1 VIPRATDDVQRKII
15 ENPNSTPSQIQS
27 SVILA
32 KIRQGCDW
40 STVEQAAT
48 SVRDSKWISNEKQKL
63 KKDYEPHGHDFEAVA
78 HFKQNTDNRDP
89 YYIYKLSYGGQC
101 GKESFVFKTSKLK
114 MKFALNM
121 DRTGEHRLSKEFCYF
136 DGKVK
141 RCMNQKMVLF
151 LSLQVFIIPSYEN
164 LFRWPQWNAVERTHQ
179 TLNCSGVLLMKSYK
193 KRKAIP
199 TILSTPVAGLQTW
212 LEPTWKV
219 SRKFMVHLP

>member
-1 VIPRATDDVQRKII
+1 MNKNCDFQKEYGVFYGD
-15 ENPNSTPSQIQS
+15 

-121 DRTGEHRLSKEFCYF
+121 DRTG
-136 DGKVK
+136 D
-141 RCMNQKMVLF
+141 
-151 LSLQVFIIPSYEN
+151 
-164 LFRWPQWNAVERTHQ
+164 TD
-179 TLNCSGVLLMKSYK
+179 
-193 KRKAIP
+193 
-199 TILSTPVAGLQTW
+199 
-212 LEPTWKV
+212 
-219 SRKFMVHLP
+219 